1 MKMKIKWQLI
11 IPVLLISL
19 SVNSNELTE
28 AAKHGDLDTVISLI
42 ASGVDVNQ
50 LSTDGTTA
58 LAHAAWRN
66 DLAILNY
73 LLITAEA
80 EVNIANDYGATALY
94 LAAKNSDTALIEA
107 LLKAGAL
114 PDKGLLSGETPLMAA
129 ANRGRS
135 EAAKLLIEYDAEL
148 NAVES
153 NRGQNALMW
162 ATTEGY
168 TQLTALLI
176 SHGAEVN
183 ARSNSGFTPLLFAAR
198 QAHVNIVKLLLDAGA
213 NVDDAMCRSGPAKRI
228 RYEDLATLNKEGDM
242 GCESNLNALMIASI
256 GGFEAVQK
264 LLLEHNADPNNI
276 DKAGRSVLHLGVGA
290 PVGIT
295 QNLLDYGA
303 NPNVQLNNPKP
314 GGRYGSRVT
323 LQGAT
328 PLVAAAA
335 INNFDVVLALLNAGA
350 DPFIPTEQNTTALMM
365 AAGAGASPADS
376 FTDDAIE
383 SATAI
388 ARYLIALGADV
399 NKVGPFGW
407 TALHAAA
414 YHGRNEIIKVL
425 VDNGAEPNVMDDFGQ
440 TPLSIAYAIVTE
452 GMGDNYNQT
461 PRIFRKDTAEL
472 FLSLGAIPIDASGVK
487 IVAER
492 AVE

>member
-1 MKMKIKWQLI
+1 MKMKIQLQLI
-11 IPVLLISL
+11 ILVLFISL

-28 AAKHGDLDTVISLI
+28 AAKQGDLDTVISLI
-42 ASGVDVNQ
+42 NSGVDVNQ
-50 LSTDGTTA
+50 ISANGTTA

-66 DLAILNY
+66 DLAMLNY

-94 LAAKNSDTALIEA
+94 LAAENSDAALIEA

-114 PDKGLLSGETPLMAA
+114 PNKGLLSGETPLMAA

-135 EAAKLLIEYDAEL
+135 EAANLLIEYGAKL
-148 NAVES
+148 NAVERH
-153 NRGQNALMW
+153 RGQNALMW
-162 ATTEGY
+162 ATSEGY
-168 TQLTALLI
+168 AQLVSLFI
-176 SHGAEVN
+176 NHGADVN

-198 QAHVNIVKLLLDAGA
+198 QAHANIVKLLLDDGA
-213 NVDDAMCRSGPAKRI
+213 NVDDAMCQSGPAKRI
-228 RYEDLATLNKEGDM
+228 RYEDLATLNRGNM

-256 GGFEAVQK
+256 GGFEEVQE
-264 LLLEHNADPNNI
+264 LLLEYGADPNSI
-276 DKAGRSVLHLGVGA
+276 DKAGRSVLHQGVGS

-295 QNLLDYGA
+295 KALLDYGA
-303 NPNVQLNNPKP
+303 NPNFQLNNPKQ

-335 INNFDVVLALLNAGA
+335 INNFDAVIALLNAGA
-350 DPFIPTEQNTTALMM
+350 DPFISTEQNTTALMM

-376 FTDDAIE
+376 FTDDAIAA
-383 SATAI
+383 ATAI
-388 ARYLIALGADV
+388 VKHLVTLGADV
-399 NKVGPFGW
+399 NKVGPYGW

-425 VDNGAEPNVMDDFGQ
+425 IDNGAEPNVMDDFGQ

-472 FLSLGAIPIDASGVK
+472 FLSLGAIPINASGVK
-487 IVAER
+487 VVAER
-492 AVE
+492 AIE